1 MREHTTHTYILSVM
15 QRSCKAM
22 FGSPLQEDVSGPG
35 SERHNFYISYIGW
48 KRYLCSRKPMCSF
61 TILCENVFMVAQYM
75 TQVMLVISEMSST
88 HCFLRTENPN
98 ICHEL

>member
-22 FGSPLQEDVSGPG
+22 FGSPLQEDVSEPG

-48 KRYLCSRKPMCSF
+48 SDIY
-61 TILCENVFMVAQYM
+61 VAESQCVHSQFCVRM
-75 TQVMLVISEMSST
+75 FSWLHNTWP
-88 HCFLRTENPN
+88 R
-98 ICHEL
+98 